1 MVGDALRPDT
11 HGIRTES
18 GALKGKIQPAG
29 PRQWAGGSGEA
40 LNFALERT
48 SRAPCYRL
56 SAASAAG

>member
-1 MVGDALRPDT
+1 MSRDALRPDSFA
-11 HGIRTES
+11 IRTVS

-48 SRAPCYRL
+48 SRAPVL
-56 SAASAAG
+56 QALATSVAE